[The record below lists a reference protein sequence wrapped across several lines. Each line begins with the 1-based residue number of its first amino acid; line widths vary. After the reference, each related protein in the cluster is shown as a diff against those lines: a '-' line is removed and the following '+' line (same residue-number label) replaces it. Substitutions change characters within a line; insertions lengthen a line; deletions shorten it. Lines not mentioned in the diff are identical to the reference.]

1 MGVFSNKKEDQAYEF
16 GHLKAENEQL
26 RLQVRDKDKYIAEQ
40 KEQITRLQD
49 GLMAVQA
56 PEAYSHMKDMEYANN
71 FDSSLVEPD
80 AARKKIA
87 EESEILHRYA
97 QMQEQPLFA
106 SGKDMDDML
115 SAFTVG
121 AGAPDAGSQHGNDES

>member
-1 MGVFSNKKEDQAYEF
+1 MGVFSNKKEDHAFEF
-16 GHLKAENEQL
+16 GRLKAEVEQL
-26 RLQVRDKDKYIAEQ
+26 TLQVKDKDKRIAEQ
-40 KEQITRLQD
+40 QEQITRLQD

-71 FDSSLVEPD
+71 FDTSQEEPD
-80 AARKKIA
+80 AARRKIA

-97 QMQEQPLFA
+97 QMQEQPLFG

-115 SAFTVG
+115 AAFTVG